1 LDRNDDGTVTPK
13 DAKATFKELD
23 ADKNTKLDKAE
34 MGVLL
39 E

>member
-1 LDRNDDGTVTPK
+1 LDSNEDGTVTPK
-13 DAKATFKELD
+13 DATATFKELD
-23 ADKNTKLDKAE
+23 ADKNAKLDKAE